1 MNTML
6 KLGILALA
14 AVSSAANAQPGS
26 AQVERGR
33 YLVNGIAACGNCHTQ
48 KGPQGP
54 LPGMDLAG
62 GQAFPEKHFTA
73 FASNITPDMETGI
86 GKWTDAQVIRA
97 LREGRRPDD
106 SIIGPPMPIALYRG
120 ISDAD
125 AKAIVAYLRSLP
137 AVKHIAPKSDYRTP
151 MPLSYGPP
159 LKRVPEVPRSNKVA
173 YGRYLAG
180 PLGHCMECHSKA
192 RPDGS
197 ADLVNGLGA
206 GGMVFRGPWGESKAT
221 NLTPTGLGKWTDDEI
236 KKAITTGVRPDGKQL
251 KPPMGMSYYA
261 NMSPADLNALVAYLR
276 TLPPK

>member
-125 AKAIVAYLRSLP
+125 AKAIVAYLRSVP

-159 LKRVPEVPRSNKVA
+159 LKRVPDVPRSNKVA

-261 NMSPADLNALVAYLR
+261 NMSPADLDALVAYLR